1 MRILSLCIG
10 LLLSTAAL
18 AGSATVTWTL
28 PPVCADGSPTASNC
42 PTTGF
47 RVYTGT
53 CGQAKATVAGTAVAT
68 ATSTTVSG
76 LAPGKQ
82 CFDLTTLAG
91 SGESAHTNEVSVTIV
106 APLPS
111 PPGNVTI
118 AVLAADNS
126 AYKMRQA
133 VDGFQMVRIGTIPVG
148 TSCDSTHNVDGYSL
162 VQRSNVALTS
172 RFDTMP
178 LVVYAKCG

>member
-1 MRILSLCIG
+1 MRILALCIG

-28 PPVCADGSPTASNC
+28 PPTCADGSPTAANC

-47 RVYTGT
+47 RVHTGT
-53 CGQAKATVAGTAVAT
+53 CGQPKTTVAANAGPTATTATVSNLT
-68 ATSTTVSG
+68 
-76 LAPGKQ
+76 PGKQ

-118 AVLAADNS
+118 AVLAADNT

-133 VDGFQMVRIGTIPVG
+133 VDGFQMVKIGTVPIG

-162 VQRSNVALTS
+162 IQRSNVALTS